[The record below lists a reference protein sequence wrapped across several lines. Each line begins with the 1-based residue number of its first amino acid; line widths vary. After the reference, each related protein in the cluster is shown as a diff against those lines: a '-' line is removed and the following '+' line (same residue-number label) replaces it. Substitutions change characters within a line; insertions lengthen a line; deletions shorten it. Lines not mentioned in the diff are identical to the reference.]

1 MAAAFYNQLNGGGAV
16 SAGTN
21 PADSIHP
28 VVAAAMLEEGVDLS
42 KSKPQK
48 LTEELAANADLLIT
62 MGCGEK
68 CPFVP
73 GLKVIDWTLPDP
85 KGKPI
90 EEVRAIRDDIKHRVR
105 HLISHCT

>member
-16 SAGTN
+16 SAGTE
-21 PADSIHP
+21 PADRVHP
-28 VVAAAMLEEGVDLS
+28 VVAAVMQEEGIDLS

-73 GLKVIDWTLPDP
+73 GLKIIDWSLPDP
-85 KGKPI
+85 RAKPI
-90 EEVRAIRDDIKHRVR
+90 EEVRAIRDDIKRRVR
-105 HLISHCT
+105 DLLAH